1 MQGIEDD
8 NRFLKRFSERQQ
20 NPNPANADLLN
31 PLLTYV
37 INLEKKNYNQKTF
50 TDSQIKEKIKAQ
62 IEEKLK

>member
-20 NPNPANADLLN
+20 NPNPANADLLKT
-31 PLLTYV
+31 LLTYV

>member
-20 NPNPANADLLN
+20 NPNPANADLLK